1 SAAPAAPPAHAA
13 PALQKANP
21 VAHQTYDYNKTDRI
35 PLDQLPW
42 PQSPT
47 HMPHPVRA
55 AQVVTTA
62 LAALGLFLAIFGSA
76 AGNPEAVGAL
86 VFGFFPTWIA
96 AAASLR
102 FAQRSRTAHTTVMIC
117 GAIEMLFGL
126 AGMLNHTPPGLL
138 GFLCGAAAMAILTR
152 PSARAWFA

>member
-1 SAAPAAPPAHAA
+1 M
-13 PALQKANP
+13 
-21 VAHQTYDYNKTDRI
+21 AHQTYDYDKTDRI

-42 PQSPT
+42 AQSAD

-55 AQVVTTA
+55 AQFTTIA
-62 LAALGLFLAIFGSA
+62 LAALGLFLSIFGST

-86 VFGFFPTWIA
+86 VFGFLPTWIA
-96 AAASLR
+96 ATASLR
-102 FAQRSRTAHTTVMIC
+102 FTQRSRTAHTTVIIC
-117 GAIEMLFGL
+117 GAIEILFGL

-138 GFLCGAAAMAILTR
+138 GLLCGLTTSAMLTR